1 MKISDINVSNMPGTA
16 TGPRGKDTKTD
27 GKGFQ
32 KMLEDS
38 LGNVNR
44 QIIESK
50 NMARQ
55 MAAGQPVNLADT
67 MIAITKADLSFK
79 LLLQV
84 RNKALSAYEEV
95 MRMQL

>member
-1 MKISDINVSNMPGTA
+1 MKITDINVSSRPEAANV
-16 TGPRGKDTKTD
+16 PRAENRKVNV
-27 GKGFQ
+27 KGFQ

-38 LGNVNR
+38 IGNVNN
-44 QIIESK
+44 QILDSK
-50 NMARQ
+50 DMAQQ
-55 MAAGQPVNLADT
+55 MAAGKPVNLADT

-84 RNKALSAYEEV
+84 RNKALSAYDEI